1 MKLGNLEITGDL
13 VLAPMAGVTDLAFRT
28 ICAELGA
35 AVTVTEMV
43 SSRALIYQDK
53 KSRSLLHKTP
63 LGVCGAQIFGND
75 PSVMADGAALALE
88 ASGADFIDINMGCP
102 MPKIANNGDGSALMK
117 DPEKAARI
125 VEAVVKAVPVPVTVK
140 MRKGWDADHV
150 TAVECAKACEQA
162 GAALIAVHARTRE
175 QMYTPGIDPEII
187 ARVKQAVH
195 VPVLGN
201 GDIHSAEDAVTM
213 MQQTG
218 CDGVMI
224 ARAALGDPW
233 LFERVNAAIEGLPT
247 PKEPNLQARMNA
259 LRRQVEEMVEQKGEY
274 TAMPQARAQTMH
286 YMKGLKG
293 AAALRRCCCTLSRLE
308 DLDELIAAVF
318 EEQRKAGQDPDDVR
332 EVPFP

>member
-1 MKLGNLEITGDL
+1 
-13 VLAPMAGVTDLAFRT
+13 
-28 ICAELGA
+28 
-35 AVTVTEMV
+35 
-43 SSRALIYQDK
+43 
-53 KSRSLLHKTP
+53 
-63 LGVCGAQIFGND
+63 
-75 PSVMADGAALALE
+75 
-88 ASGADFIDINMGCP
+88 MGCP
-102 MPKIANNGDGSALMK
+102 APKIVSGGAGSKLML
-117 DPEKAARI
+117 DPDRCGRI
-125 VEAVVKAVPVPVTVK
+125 VEQVVAHTSRPVTVK

-201 GDIHSAEDAVTM
+201 GDIHSAEDAVAM

-233 LFERVNAAIEGLPT
+233 LFERVNAAIEGT
-247 PKEPNLQARMNA
+247 PEPKAPNLQARMNA
-259 LRRQVEEMVEQKGEY
+259 LRRQVEEMVEQKGEFV
-274 TAMPQARAQTMH
+274 AMPQARAQTMH

-293 AAALRRCCCTLSRLE
+293 AAALRRYCCTLTHLE
-308 DLDELIAAVF
+308 DLDELIDAVF
-318 EEQRKAGQDPDDVR
+318 EEQRKAGIDPDDVR

>member
-1 MKLGNLEITGDL
+1 MEQKFYICKHCGNIIAK
-13 VLAPMAGVTDLAFRT
+13 V
-28 ICAELGA
+28 
-35 AVTVTEMV
+35 
-43 SSRALIYQDK
+43 K
-53 KSRSLLHKTP
+53 
-63 LGVCGAQIFGND
+63 
-75 PSVMADGAALALE
+75 AAL
-88 ASGADFIDINMGCP
+88 
-102 MPKIANNGDGSALMK
+102 K
-117 DPEKAARI
+117 
-125 VEAVVKAVPVPVTVK
+125 
-140 MRKGWDADHV
+140 
-150 TAVECAKACEQA
+150 
-162 GAALIAVHARTRE
+162 
-175 QMYTPGIDPEII
+175 
-187 ARVKQAVH
+187 

-201 GDIHSAEDAVTM
+201 GDIHTAEDAVEM
-213 MQQTG
+213 MQRTG

-293 AAALRRCCCTLSRLE
+293 AAALRRYCCTLSRLE

-318 EEQRKAGQDPDDVR
+318 EEQRKVGLDPDDVR